1 MENTGT
7 KLKISS
13 AAIQFEMPN
22 GTKLI
27 EIGFRHCQIYDG
39 FHERRLREGLVAP
52 VKSVEGFMTSESNF
66 VDRVEAMKIAR
77 EAGQLKHQ
85 TDKMCL
91 SSEDIW

>member
-1 MENTGT
+1 MGGNKT
-7 KLKISS
+7 KISS
-13 AAIQFEMPN
+13 AAIEFEMPN
-22 GTKLI
+22 GDKLI
-27 EIGFRHCQIYDG
+27 EIGFRHSYIYDG

-77 EAGQLKHQ
+77 EAGQLKRQ